1 MITSIIDF
9 TKKNPFASLFITLVC
24 LVLYQCLNLF
34 WGFEMA
40 DSGFHLTAYENVFD
54 APDCVSYNFM
64 YYLTNVVGGTIM
76 RLFPWIGVF
85 GFRVVGVL
93 FIDVSIVLIFL
104 CLRNEIPA
112 CHLLI
117 GATLTV
123 VSYFCPYSFCNG
135 ILSCF
140 LYVCFLLLLYKG
152 LRNNIVFFVFWGGFL
167 AGINVFT
174 RLPNILAVGVVV
186 IILFHHFIEDGIV
199 KLDWRLSTFFLFG
212 VVLGVLSVF
221 LIIVLLNH
229 WHPFYDCLNILI
241 SKANGNHPID
251 KNYTVFNLIWI
262 QIYFYLS
269 AMVFICVFFTFFY
282 VNDRIKSRKW
292 HIVFVV
298 LGAIAIFYYVYL
310 NMNLG
315 KGYEPL
321 WGLCFIGCLIT
332 IKKNNRL
339 SLLSSLALFM
349 LLVEILGSGGGNNHG
364 SLPALLA
371 APIASYA
378 LLNRQNF
385 IFVLVACL
393 ALFLKVF
400 KQGNFADFG
409 PLTDKTFS
417 INTKE
422 CQYIRTTQERAEVIN
437 QSLDY
442 LRSNLNRGDTLL
454 VFDCAPM
461 MNYLTHTRPAGGQT
475 WPALGDLKPF
485 RTPPKILI
493 HKFSD
498 FTMPALQTRGVPTGN
513 LVIDNYMK
521 EHRYKLVFEN
531 HFFMLFIPN

>member
-1 MITSIIDF
+1 MITCIIDF
-9 TKKNPFASLFITLVC
+9 TEKNPFISLFITLVC
-24 LVLYQCLNLF
+24 LALYQCLNLF

-40 DSGFHLTAYENVFD
+40 DSGFHLTAYENIFE

-76 RLFPWIGVF
+76 KLLPWIGVF
-85 GFRVVGVL
+85 GFRVVGAL

-104 CLRNEIPA
+104 CLRNDIPVF
-112 CHLLI
+112 HLLI
-117 GATLTV
+117 GAILIV

-140 LYVCFLLLLYKG
+140 LYVCFLLFLYKG
-152 LRNNIVFFVFWGGFL
+152 VHNNKVSFILLGGFL
-167 AGINVFT
+167 AGVNIFT
-174 RLPNILAVGVVV
+174 RLPNVLAIGVVV
-186 IILFHHFIEDGIV
+186 IILFHHFIEERRV
-199 KLDWRLSTFFLFG
+199 KLDWRFSVFFLFG
-212 VVLGVLSVF
+212 AVLGILSV
-221 LIIVLLNH
+221 LLMIVLLNH
-229 WHPFYDCLNILI
+229 WHSFYDSLNILI
-241 SKANGNHPID
+241 SKANGSHPSD
-251 KNYTVFNLIWI
+251 KNYTIFNLIWI

-269 AMVFICVFFTFFY
+269 AIVFICVFFTFFY

-292 HIVFVV
+292 HTVLVV
-298 LGAIAIFYYVYL
+298 LGSFAIFYYVYL
-310 NMNLG
+310 NMNFG

-332 IKKNNRL
+332 IKKNHRL
-339 SLLSSLALFM
+339 SLVSSLALFM

-393 ALFLKVF
+393 ALFLKVI
-400 KQGNFADFG
+400 KQGNFADVG
-409 PLTDKTFS
+409 PLTDKNYS
-417 INTKE
+417 INAKE
-422 CQYIRTTQERAEVIN
+422 CQFIRTTQERAEVIN

-442 LRSNLNRGDTLL
+442 LRSYLNRGDTLL
-454 VFDCAPM
+454 VFDCSPM

-475 WPALGDLKPF
+475 WPALGYLKPF
-485 RTPPKILI
+485 STPPRILI
-493 HKFSD
+493 HKFPD
-498 FTMPALQTRGVPTGN
+498 FSMPTCQMRGVPTGN
-513 LVIDNYMK
+513 SVIDNYMK

-531 HFFMLFIPN
+531 QFFMLFIPN